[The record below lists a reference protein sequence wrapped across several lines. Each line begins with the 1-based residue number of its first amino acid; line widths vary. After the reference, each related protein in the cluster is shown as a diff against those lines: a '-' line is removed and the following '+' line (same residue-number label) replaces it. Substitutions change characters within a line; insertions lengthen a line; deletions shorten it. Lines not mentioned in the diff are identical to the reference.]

1 MKKPLF
7 DPKEIIPKFDEFL
20 TSKQLRFDGV
30 AIGGAAL
37 AVLDIIQRS
46 TRDVD
51 LLESEIPEAISKA
64 ASEFAGLHGL
74 SENWF
79 NAGPANLL
87 RNLPSDWK
95 TDLQQLYNGKS
106 LTLRTLSR
114 INIIRTKFWAMCD
127 RMRDVDDLVAI
138 NPNDAEIEIAVRW
151 VSPLDA
157 NPAWPKHVESMAQ
170 ALKRRLDR
178 D

>member
-1 MKKPLF
+1 MKKALF

-20 TSKQLRFDGV
+20 TLKRLRFEGV

-37 AVLDIIQRS
+37 VVLDIIQRS

-51 LLESEIPEAISKA
+51 LLEVEIPEPISKA
-64 ASEFAGLHGL
+64 AIQFASLHGL
-74 SENWF
+74 SEQWF
-79 NAGPANLL
+79 NAGPADLL
-87 RNLPSDWK
+87 MNLPSNWK
-95 TDLQQLYNGKS
+95 TDLQLLYSGKS

-127 RMRDVDDLVAI
+127 RMRDVDDLIAI
-138 NPNDAEIEIAVRW
+138 SPSDDEIKIAVQW

-157 NPAWPKHVESMAQ
+157 NPGWPKHVESMAD
-170 ALKRRLDR
+170 ALKARLDR